1 MRVLLIPEMYPSED
15 HPNAGVF
22 MQDQVRALSRIAETS
37 VFNTNPYN
45 RGAYRE
51 SDMARFY
58 DFHLFEKRWP
68 GPFNVLAYALWER
81 QAFRVA
87 KRIQKPDL
95 IHLHGAALR
104 GGLAAKL
111 AAHWGVSLVVTE
123 HTGPWSTISDR
134 PYILSR
140 VKKVME
146 AADCLM
152 PVSRHLANEIT
163 ASDIQPKRME
173 VLGNPVNTELFS
185 LRSTPLTARKNI
197 LYLGRL
203 DDFKGALRTLRAF
216 AKVAEQLPGYTLTIA
231 GAGAEAEAIRSYIED
246 NELEGRV
253 EFQEGFF
260 FRAQMLEHFHRASFL
275 VFPSLHESFGLVPLE
290 AMATGLPVF
299 LTDRTG
305 PRDYFDPKVGI
316 QVDPESEEAI
326 AEGMRAMA
334 GRIGEFDS
342 AEIRKHVVDGWG
354 VEAYAEKLREI
365 YNLLIN

>member
-22 MQDQVRALSRIAETS
+22 MQDQVRALSSFAETS

-51 SDMARFY
+51 TDMARFY

-68 GPFNVLAYALWER
+68 GPLNALAYALWER

-87 KRIQKPDL
+87 KRIPKPDI

-111 AAHWGVSLVVTE
+111 AKHWEVPLVVTE

-134 PYILSR
+134 PYILRR

-152 PVSRHLANEIT
+152 PVSRHLADEIA
-163 ASDIQPKRME
+163 ASGIQPKRIE

-185 LRSTPLTARKNI
+185 LRSAPLSVRKNI

-216 AKVAEQLPGYTLTIA
+216 AKTADQLLGYTLTIA
-231 GAGAEAEAIRSYIED
+231 GEGEEAADIRSFIETHS
-246 NELEGRV
+246 LEGRV
-253 EFQEGFF
+253 EFHDGFF
-260 FRAQMLEHFHRASFL
+260 FREQMLEYFHSASFL

-290 AMATGLPVF
+290 AMSTGLPVL

-305 PRDYFDPKVGI
+305 PRDYFDPKVGM

-326 AEGMRAMA
+326 AEGMRTMA
-334 GRIGEFDS
+334 GRINKFEP
-342 AEIRKHVVDGWG
+342 EVIREHVTEGWG
-354 VEAYAEKLREI
+354 VEGYAERLQEAYKK
-365 YNLLIN
+365 LIN

>member
-22 MQDQVRALSRIAETS
+22 MQDQVRALSSFAETF

-45 RGAYRE
+45 RGAYRQT
-51 SDMARFY
+51 DMARFY

-68 GPFNVLAYALWER
+68 GPFNALAYAVWER

-87 KRIQKPDL
+87 KRIPKPDL

-111 AAHWGVSLVVTE
+111 AAHWVVPLAVTE

-134 PYILSR
+134 PYILRR

-152 PVSRHLANEIT
+152 PVSRHLAGEIT
-163 ASDIQPKRME
+163 ASGIRPKRTE

-203 DDFKGALRTLRAF
+203 DGFKGALRTLRAF
-216 AKVAEQLPGYTLTIA
+216 AKAAEQLPGYTLTIA
-231 GAGAEAEAIRSYIED
+231 GEGEEAADIRSFIQTHS
-246 NELEGRV
+246 LENRV
-253 EFQEGFF
+253 EFHEGFF
-260 FRAQMLEHFHRASFL
+260 FREQMLEYFHAASFL

-290 AMATGLPVF
+290 AMSTGLPVL

-305 PRDYFDPKVGI
+305 PRDYFDPKVGM

-334 GRIGEFDS
+334 ARINEFEP
-342 AEIRKHVVDGWG
+342 AAIREHVVDGWG
-354 VEAYAEKLREI
+354 VERYAEKLKKK
-365 YNLLIN
+365 LPKQG